1 LLAPTGPSSQR
12 RLIIAV
18 VAGVA
23 AILLIVGSFLTW
35 ASMSAS
41 ESDSSIGAAMNV
53 TIDMDVTGMGTGDA
67 TVDIDTSEFPD
78 EIADQIRDEVEKQNI
93 GLSGEIE
100 DNASKPGIWTIIFG
114 VIVAIGAI
122 LIAVRR
128 FPGVG
133 ALLAL
138 AAGLAATIATIVF
151 VIDPAGAVGANDIPD
166 GADVSAGIG
175 LWLALVGALLGLL
188 AGAAAVAV
196 TLRPA
201 QFDDAAPA
209 QLGAPGGFGPQGFG
223 GPQAPGGQAPQGFG
237 GPQAPPAPQGFGQP
251 QAPGGQAPHGYTGQ
265 PPQGQPPQGQPPQ
278 GQPPQG
284 QPPQGQPP
292 QGQPPQS

>member
-1 LLAPTGPSSQR
+1 MLAPTGPSSQR

-35 ASMSAS
+35 ASMSMDEDVS
-41 ESDSSIGAAMNV
+41 EMGMEFSYSAEL
-53 TIDMDVTGMGTGDA
+53 TVTGMGSADANVDLDTSGLPPEIAEAAENELGNESLGDA
-67 TVDIDTSEFPD
+67 S
-78 EIADQIRDEVEKQNI
+78 
-93 GLSGEIE
+93 EIE
-100 DNASKPGIWTIIFG
+100 DRTKSPGIWTIILG

-122 LIAVRR
+122 LIGVRR
-128 FPGVG
+128 FPGIGAVI
-133 ALLAL
+133 ALLG
-138 AAGLAATIATIVF
+138 GLAATIATIVF
-151 VIDPAGAVGANDIPD
+151 VSAPADSVFKSSPRSGI
-166 GADVSAGIG
+166 DVSAGIG
-175 LWLALVGALLGLL
+175 LWLALAGALLGLL

-251 QAPGGQAPHGYTGQ
+251 QAPGGQAPQGYTGQ

-292 QGQPPQS
+292 QA